1 MAFLFSSEGMTRVSR
16 ERQSYNTR
24 SPCQQSA
31 SSKDNYVSKKK
42 EEVSEQRERA
52 PRSTRGG
59 QEEKQKEKRED
70 KGRPEVRA
78 PSLLSASWRVHS
90 PGECCQSQ
98 ASRYE
103 KKGAFPHPQYSSLC
117 NPPTQI
123 MQTKTNR
130 MKQKKTHFMFRG
142 CQHISFY
149 QVLLKSSLAPTESL
163 KVQCLFMKIIANGSS
178 RTREL
183 CSKITLSKRC
193 QKHFFLKQPYS

>member
-70 KGRPEVRA
+70 KVGRKSERHHFSQQAGEPTHLVSAVRA
-78 PSLLSASWRVHS
+78 RHPDMK
-90 PGECCQSQ
+90 
-98 ASRYE
+98 
-103 KKGAFPHPQYSSLC
+103 KKGPFLTLNIPAYAIHQPKLC
-117 NPPTQI
+117 RPKQ
-123 MQTKTNR
+123 NR

-183 CSKITLSKRC
+183 CSKITLSKCCR
-193 QKHFFLKQPYS
+193 KHFFLKQPYS